1 MEQREMQKEQPSPQ
15 WTFDKTNL
23 FCEVLDNP
31 VNNFMKTLKKRILK
45 KSSTRKA
52 FHFIIVELK
61 EGLEKVLFNK
71 KIQKPLK
78 QKRKKPN

>member
-1 MEQREMQKEQPSPQ
+1 MEQREMQKEQPSRQ

-23 FCEVLDNP
+23 FCEVLANP
-31 VNNFMKTLKKRILK
+31 MNNFMKTLKKRILK
-45 KSSTRKA
+45 KSSTREA
-52 FHFIIVELK
+52 FDSIIVELK
-61 EGLEKVLFNK
+61 EGLENVQLKK

>member
-31 VNNFMKTLKKRILK
+31 VNNFMKTLKKQILK
-45 KSSTRKA
+45 RSSTREA
-52 FHFIIVELK
+52 FDFIIVALK
-61 EGLEKVLFNK
+61 EGLEKVYFNK

>member
-31 VNNFMKTLKKRILK
+31 VNNFMKTLKKQILK
-45 KSSTRKA
+45 KSSTREA
-52 FHFIIVELK
+52 FDFIIVELK
-61 EGLEKVLFNK
+61 EGLEKVQFNK

>member
-23 FCEVLDNP
+23 FCDVLDNP
-31 VNNFMKTLKKRILK
+31 VNNFMKTLKKQILK
-45 KSSTRKA
+45 KSSTREA
-52 FHFIIVELK
+52 FDFIIVELK
-61 EGLEKVLFNK
+61 EGLEKVQFNK

>member
-31 VNNFMKTLKKRILK
+31 VNNFMKTLKKQILK
-45 KSSTRKA
+45 RSSTREA
-52 FHFIIVELK
+52 FDFIIVALK
-61 EGLEKVLFNK
+61 EGLEKVHFNK

>member
-61 EGLEKVLFNK
+61 EGLEKVQFNK

>member
-1 MEQREMQKEQPSPQ
+1 MEQKEMQKEQPSPQ

>member
-1 MEQREMQKEQPSPQ
+1 MEQREMQKEQPSRQ

-45 KSSTRKA
+45 KSSTREA
-52 FHFIIVELK
+52 FDFIIVELK
-61 EGLEKVLFNK
+61 EGLENVQFNK